1 MVGAAMNCSYSCAGV
16 CRKPMC
22 ASRATCFPVV
32 TNNFRIVV
40 FNRIADFAARADAV
54 FESKRTANDD

>member
-1 MVGAAMNCSYSCAGV
+1 M
-16 CRKPMC
+16 R
-22 ASRATCFPVV
+22 ASRATSFPVV

-54 FESKRTANDD
+54 LAAQGIVNDD